1 MAEMLAEWHLAY
13 LGEIPIADRTCLI
26 RDERANLGQ
35 NGAETTSGARQS
47 VNFLIDR
54 VSLTMGDITFIPCH
68 LMTLDVCACLPC
80 AFRQLFLLSQRSEEH
95 TSELQ
100 SRQYLVCR
108 LLLEKKKARDA
119 ISIFSLPGR
128 IGITGIL
135 SSNWC
140 RVRFCLGCTLREL
153 DLAP

>member
-1 MAEMLAEWHLAY
+1 
-13 LGEIPIADRTCLI
+13 
-26 RDERANLGQ
+26 
-35 NGAETTSGARQS
+35 
-47 VNFLIDR
+47 
-54 VSLTMGDITFIPCH
+54 
-68 LMTLDVCACLPC
+68 
-80 AFRQLFLLSQRSEEH
+80 LFLLSQKPAQRCLGGLLRSAFQRSFGKE
-95 TSELQ
+95 TLYASP
-100 SRQYLVCR
+100 
-108 LLLEKKKARDA
+108 KARDA